1 VDPTVETVPRPSGD
15 TLAVHSYPDDGSG
28 PMALILP
35 AMGVP
40 ARYYRHFAAELHA
53 AGFAVLALDLRGNGA
68 STPRPSRKTRYGYAD
83 LVDDVAAVCTAL
95 TERRAG
101 RPLLLIG
108 HSLGGQIGLLHA
120 ANDPAGIAG
129 VVLVA
134 AGIPYWRA
142 YPGRRRFGVLSMIQ
156 SIGSASAVL
165 GVWPGWGF
173 GGRQAGRVMTDWA
186 RTCRTG
192 DYRGLPGADEAL
204 AGATVPVLAI
214 SIEGDGLVPAPVVD
228 HYTGLLRA
236 APVER
241 AHVTADDLGVASDHF
256 TWTRVSA
263 PIVARIAA
271 FAPTGTDDRPSLA
284 PRDSS
289 RPPR

>member
-1 VDPTVETVPRPSGD
+1 VEPTVETMPRPGGD
-15 TLAVHSYPDDGSG
+15 SLALHSYPDDGTA

-53 AGFAVLALDLRGNGA
+53 AGFAVVALDLRGNGA
-68 STPRPSRKTRYGYAD
+68 STPRPSRATRYGYSD
-83 LVDDVAAVCTAL
+83 LVDDVAAVCDAL
-95 TERRAG
+95 IERRAG
-101 RPLLLIG
+101 RPLLLVG

-134 AGIPYWRA
+134 AAIPYWRA
-142 YPGRRRFGVLSMIQ
+142 YPGRRRYGLLGMTQYI
-156 SIGSASAVL
+156 AATSAVL

-186 RTCRTG
+186 RTARTG
-192 DYRGLPGADEAL
+192 TYGNLSGADEAL
-204 AGATVPVLAI
+204 AKLSVPVLAI
-214 SIEGDGLVPAPVVD
+214 SFEGDNLVPAPVVD
-228 HYTGLLRA
+228 NYIGLVRA

-241 AHVTADDLGVASDHF
+241 AHITAADLGAPGDHF
-256 TWTRVSA
+256 TWTRMSSPV
-263 PIVARIAA
+263 VNRITR
-271 FAPTGTDDRPSLA
+271 FAGSGDQ
-284 PRDSS
+284 
-289 RPPR
+289 

>member
-1 VDPTVETVPRPSGD
+1 MDPTVETVPRPDGD
-15 TLAVHSYPDDGSG
+15 VLALHSYPDDGVA

-68 STPRPSRKTRYGYAD
+68 STPRPSRRTRYGYTE
-83 LVDDVAAVCTAL
+83 LVDDVAAVCAAI

-101 RPLLLIG
+101 RPLLLVG

-120 ANDPAGIAG
+120 ANDPAGVTG

-134 AGIPYWRA
+134 AAIPYWRA
-142 YPGRRRFGVLSMIQ
+142 YPGRRRYGLLAMTG
-156 SIGSASAVL
+156 SIGAASTVL

-186 RTCRTG
+186 RSARTG
-192 DYRGLPGADEAL
+192 AYGNLPGADEAL
-204 AGATVPVLAI
+204 AKLSVPVLAI
-214 SIEGDGLVPAPVVD
+214 SIEGDHLVPAPVVD
-228 HYTGLLRA
+228 NYTTLFSA

-241 AHVTADDLGVASDHF
+241 AHFGAAELGIPTNHF

-263 PIVARIAA
+263 PIAARIST
-271 FAPTGTDDRPSLA
+271 FAL
-284 PRDSS
+284 
-289 RPPR
+289 

>member
-1 VDPTVETVPRPSGD
+1 MDPTVEQLPRPSGD
-15 TLAVHSYPDDGSG
+15 SLALHSYPDDGSA

-40 ARYYRHFAAELHA
+40 ARYYRQFAAVLHA

-68 STPRPSRKTRYGYAD
+68 STPRPSRKTKYGYAD
-83 LVDDVAAVCTAL
+83 LVDDVAAVCAAIA
-95 TERRAG
+95 ERRAG

-108 HSLGGQIGLLHA
+108 HSLGGQVGLLHA
-120 ANDPAGIAG
+120 ANDPAGVSG
-129 VVLVA
+129 VVLIA

-142 YPGRRRFGVLSMIQ
+142 YPGRHRYRVFAMIQ
-156 SIGSASAVL
+156 GIGAASAVL

-186 RTCRTG
+186 RTSRAG

-204 AGATVPVLAI
+204 AKLDVPVLAI
-214 SIEGDGLVPAPVVD
+214 SFEGDSLVPAPVVD
-228 HYTGLLRA
+228 HYVAPLRA

-241 AHVTADDLGVASDHF
+241 VHLSAADLGGPTDHF
-256 TWTRVSA
+256 KWTRVSA
-263 PIVARIAA
+263 PVVARVAA
-271 FAPTGTDDRPSLA
+271 FS
-284 PRDSS
+284 
-289 RPPR
+289 PPVGG

>member
-1 VDPTVETVPRPSGD
+1 MEPTVETMPRPGSD
-15 TLAVHSYPDDGSG
+15 ILALHSYPDDGTA

-53 AGFAVLALDLRGNGA
+53 AGFAVVALDLRGNGA
-68 STPRPSRKTRYGYAD
+68 STPRPGRATRYGYSD
-83 LVDDVAAVCTAL
+83 LVDDVAAVCDAL
-95 TERRAG
+95 GERRAG
-101 RPLLLIG
+101 RPLLLVG

-134 AGIPYWRA
+134 AAIPYWRA
-142 YPGRRRFGVLSMIQ
+142 YPGRRRYGLLGMTQYI
-156 SIGSASAVL
+156 AATSAVL

-186 RTCRTG
+186 RTARTG
-192 DYRGLPGADEAL
+192 AYGNLPGADEAL
-204 AGATVPVLAI
+204 AKLSVPVLAI
-214 SIEGDGLVPAPVVD
+214 SFEGDDLVPAPVVD
-228 HYTGLLRA
+228 NYIGLVGA

-241 AHVTADDLGVASDHF
+241 VHITAADLGAPGDHF
-256 TWTRVSA
+256 KWTRMSA
-263 PIVARIAA
+263 PVVARITA
-271 FAPTGTDDRPSLA
+271 FAGLG
-284 PRDSS
+284 SS
-289 RPPR
+289 GDE

>member
-1 VDPTVETVPRPSGD
+1 VDPTVETVPRPDGD
-15 TLAVHSYPDDGSG
+15 VLALHSYPDDGIA

-68 STPRPSRKTRYGYAD
+68 STPRPGRATRYGYTD
-83 LVDDVAAVCTAL
+83 LVDDVAAVCEAL

-101 RPLLLIG
+101 RPLLLVG

-120 ANDPAGIAG
+120 ANDPAGITG

-134 AGIPYWRA
+134 AAIPYWRA
-142 YPGRRRFGVLSMIQ
+142 YPGRRRYGLLGMTQCI
-156 SIGSASAVL
+156 AATSAVL

-186 RTCRTG
+186 RTARTG
-192 DYRGLPGADEAL
+192 AYGNLPGADEAL
-204 AGATVPVLAI
+204 AKLSVPVLAI
-214 SIEGDGLVPAPVVD
+214 SIEGDDLVPAPVVD
-228 HYTGLLRA
+228 HYTTLFRA

-241 AHVTADDLGVASDHF
+241 AHITAADLGAPGNHF
-256 TWTRVSA
+256 TWTRMSTPV
-263 PIVARIAA
+263 VARIAA
-271 FAPTGTDDRPSLA
+271 FAGQGPGGSGDE
-284 PRDSS
+284 
-289 RPPR
+289 

>member
-1 VDPTVETVPRPSGD
+1 VDPTVEHLPRPGQAAGD
-15 TLAVHSYPDDGSG
+15 SLALHSYPDDGAA
-28 PMALILP
+28 PMVLILP

-68 STPRPSRKTRYGYAD
+68 STPRPSRRTRYGYRD
-83 LVDDVAAVCTAL
+83 LVDDVAAVCAAL
-95 TERRAG
+95 TGRRAG
-101 RPLLLIG
+101 RPLFLVG

-142 YPGRRRFGVLSMIQ
+142 YRSRRRYGVFGMIQ
-156 SIGSASAVL
+156 SIGAASAVL

-173 GGRQAGRVMTDWA
+173 GGRQAARVMTDWA
-186 RTCRTG
+186 RTSRTG
-192 DYRGLPGADEAL
+192 DYRGLPGADRAL
-204 AGATVPVLAI
+204 AELRVPVLAI
-214 SIEGDGLVPAPVVD
+214 SIEGDDLVPDTVVD
-228 HYTGLLRA
+228 HFVTLVPA

-241 AHVTADDLGVASDHF
+241 HHIATPSDHF
-256 TWTRVSA
+256 AWTRASKPV
-263 PIVARIAA
+263 VEQIAA
-271 FAPTGTDDRPSLA
+271 FTSLA
-284 PRDSS
+284 PDLS
-289 RPPR
+289 